1 MLLVDSIDN
10 LVKWLAEN
18 VCSQIQLKLPDDY
31 RNDTDYDVEFVNPA
45 AFPLIH
51 SGEGQAAA
59 ECTGSDPFGMRS
71 AYGGERR
78 PHKAAASAP
87 VSALPCLLEP
97 RRTWRGNILPSP
109 KQCSTRRVFL
119 LPRHGGRLQRHTPVT

>member
-45 AFPLIH
+45 AFPLYTPGKDRLPPNVPAPIP
-51 SGEGQAAA
+51 SVCAQLME
-59 ECTGSDPFGMRS
+59 GSDDLIKRQ
-71 AYGGERR
+71 R
-78 PHKAAASAP
+78 
-87 VSALPCLLEP
+87 
-97 RRTWRGNILPSP
+97 
-109 KQCSTRRVFL
+109 
-119 LPRHGGRLQRHTPVT
+119 RLQFRLCLACWNP

>member
-31 RNDTDYDVEFVNPA
+31 RNDTDYDVEFVNP
-45 AFPLIH
+45 
-51 SGEGQAAA
+51 AAA

-119 LPRHGGRLQRHTPVT
+119 LPRHGGGCKDIHP